1 MMWSYSCLFLSFFLS
16 MCLFCMETA
25 IAHGSIYRFANSVHL
40 SFSLSIY
47 QTHRHLSPYGF
58 SLKPKFLQY
67 YTDFDW
73 LQFNSSG
80 TSSPTIS
87 LVFCFYMLFFVLG
100 FGWIELLW
108 FLILSWLLYA
118 FCSINANFFALL
130 CMFNCSS
137 SDFWYCFMW
146 VLICFH
152 AILIFSE
159 LGLFFMSVISF

>member
-1 MMWSYSCLFLSFFLS
+1 MGPSIDSQILSTSLS
-16 MCLFCMETA
+16 L
-25 IAHGSIYRFANSVHL
+25 
-40 SFSLSIY
+40 SLSIKLID
-47 QTHRHLSPYGF
+47 TSLHMGF
-58 SLKPKFLQY
+58 LWNPSSYSTIPILI
-67 YTDFDW
+67 D
-73 LQFNSSG
+73 FNSTPQVHQVPQFLLSFAS
-80 TSSPTIS
+80 TCCFLYWV
-87 LVFCFYMLFFVLG
+87 LVG
-100 FGWIELLW
+100 FDWIELLW

>member
-1 MMWSYSCLFLSFFLS
+1 MVGKWVPQSIVHHNTYNDVIIFMSFSFFLS
-16 MCLFCMETA
+16 MCLFRMEAA

-47 QTHRHLSPYGF
+47 QTHWHLSPHGF
-58 SLKPKFLQY
+58 SLKSKFLRH

-100 FGWIELLW
+100 FGWFWLNWIALVSN
-108 FLILSWLLYA
+108 LILVVVCFL
-118 FCSINANFFALL
+118 
-130 CMFNCSS
+130 FN
-137 SDFWYCFMW
+137 
-146 VLICFH
+146 
-152 AILIFSE
+152 
-159 LGLFFMSVISF
+159 